1 MPAPST
7 PQLFDDDDYPFSS
20 ATAEQQRLEQ
30 QRLEL
35 NSREFSALFLDGSPG
50 LDIPY
55 EELRFGRRLGCGGF
69 KDCYAGKKRG
79 REREKGHVPL
89 CVCVRVCV
97 YNHAENNIC
106 RHVQGRACSYWRV
119 TIDSIQRGGSARN
132 QA

>member
-69 KDCYAGKKRG
+69 KDCYAGIKKG
-79 REREKGHVPL
+79 GTI
-89 CVCVRVCV
+89 VCVQPC
-97 YNHAENNIC
+97 
-106 RHVQGRACSYWRV
+106 
-119 TIDSIQRGGSARN
+119 
-132 QA
+132 